1 MKYSHTTGRLNAA
14 GMLLTI
20 ATLFGISTD
29 TAHCQGTFTD
39 PGDPQHRVTV
49 LSAPNSVANYG
60 AFEAAL
66 QIGTQASNLQLPY
79 DAVEPSYA
87 SHLFPDEDAAHGVSV
102 DGLFLPPGQNNWAY
116 AEDQPAFYF
125 QGYDNNFPTGE
136 KDWHLRFAP
145 NTVGVWQYRV
155 RVADAQGVALGSPQT
170 FTVTPSSSHG
180 FVGVSPTDSRYF
192 QYSDGTPFLAA
203 GDDDLTGGE
212 GALQNCAQGQAVA
225 LHRIWIAGNG
235 GMEIVGGGGNIQTF
249 QGVSFNPSNA
259 EPLAGVG
266 HNQRFALQLN
276 STSAGIEC
284 NWANVKPDRTYTL
297 TAWVKLQ
304 GAPGQAPEAQF
315 SWQSVGG
322 DGLAPVPVADDGQWH
337 SITETIAPGNYGPN
351 FVVEML
357 NRTTGGNVQ
366 YPFLL
371 DDLCITDNAT
381 EEPIY
386 GGIGMDWVTRYNQI
400 NSAKLDQLLSLA
412 MSSSV
417 PQYLKL
423 TCFQHED
430 PEWGAIGP
438 DGSSLTPPLPTDSV
452 GGSTDPKADTA
463 VQRFQG
469 YFARYVMARWGWSPA
484 VMGVEHVNEGDPNN
498 GIYFAGAQSFAS
510 HVHALTADHYVLA
523 STSGWNEGRGGYN
536 WNFYQN
542 WNTAGTGPGIYPDI
556 DYADVHDYVLAGTT
570 AYNTMQPFY
579 PGAGGSVSATGGPNG
594 LGMLTLSTAADTAL
608 PVARLCGVGTWTIK
622 FFYKTSS
629 DATFNSPVG
638 NWYTHGGGQ
647 VAASSVPNP
656 YSATP
661 AKVVPNWT
669 EYTQTFA
676 MSQQEQGESAQ
687 VVRGLLNSGTEY
699 FADVRIYDPSG
710 ALWMRQKF
718 DEPNLM
724 QDYAAYSEYLPL
736 TIESYSGIPAIGK
749 PLVIGETEP
758 VGNDSQGM
766 SDNTRARLDP
776 NFDPSGNA
784 VRQMAWGSIG
794 SGVAIFQWWYEFA
807 QETTNTSSWKFYG
820 YVQKFLSGLPLSNG
834 HYRNADA
841 AVSTS
846 QLIAIG
852 QKDTT
857 ANQAYLYVYNRQANW
872 DAIARGTTI
881 APVTG
886 TVAITG
892 LANGSYTVQRW
903 NPGMGTILSTE
914 TDVAAGG
921 LLTIPMNALA
931 QDVALK
937 ISPAPVAVALTIS
950 APPVTAPLS
959 TAGDTLAIHSGGG
972 AVGGFVADEDFVGGT
987 SVTTTSS
994 IATNGVTNAAPQAIY
1009 QTGRIGTYG
1018 YEFKNLPP
1026 NTNYTVRLHFA
1037 ETQATGPGQRL
1048 FSIIIGGVWVLENF
1062 DIFKTAGGQN
1072 HAVVQTFKAR
1082 STPSGML
1089 LVLLQAS
1096 KGNTE
1101 INGIELHP

>member
-1 MKYSHTTGRLNAA
+1 MPKTFARVLFLRLVPAIL
-14 GMLLTI
+14 GLVCT
-20 ATLFGISTD
+20 IST
-29 TAHCQGTFTD
+29 ARCQT
-39 PGDPQHRVTV
+39 PGPRI
-49 LSAPNSVANYG
+49 ASVALSVTDVPRYSR
-60 AFEAAL
+60 FEATF
-66 QIGTQASNLQLPY
+66 QVTTRASNLQLPY

-556 DYADVHDYVLAGTT
+556 DYADVHNYITGKPPYDSL
-570 AYNTMQPFY
+570 QFEFPIH
-579 PGAGGSVSATGGPNG
+579 GATLSKAGGPNG
-594 LGMLTLSTAADTAL
+594 MGMLTVPVNGNNEL
-608 PVARLCGVGTWTIK
+608 PIIRLRGKGKWTIK

-629 DATFNSPVG
+629 DATFSSPVG

-647 VAASSVPNP
+647 VAASSLPNP

-661 AKVVPNWT
+661 ATVVPNWT
-669 EYTQTFA
+669 EYTQTFTI
-676 MSQQEQGESAQ
+676 SHLQQGESAGII
-687 VVRGLLNSGTEY
+687 RGLLKSGEEY
-699 FADVRIYDPSG
+699 FADVRFFNPQG
-710 ALWMRQKF
+710 KLWLRIKF
-718 DEPNLM
+718 NTPNYLT
-724 QDYAAYSEYLPL
+724 DYAAYTSTLPL
-736 TIESYSGIPAIGK
+736 ELESYSGIPAIGK
-749 PLVIGETEP
+749 PLVIGETEVINP
-758 VGNDSQGM
+758 AGKA
-766 SDNTRARLDP
+766 SDTNKAYASVSFDP
-776 NFDPSGNA
+776 NGNA
-784 VRQMAWGSIG
+784 ARQAAWGGIG
-794 SGVAIFQWWYEFA
+794 SGVAIFQWWGEMRDEISRGGF
-807 QETTNTSSWKFYG
+807 WKYYG

-834 HYRNADA
+834 HYRNVDA
-841 AVSTS
+841 AVSTP
-846 QLIAIG
+846 QLIVIG
-852 QKDTT
+852 QKD
-857 ANQAYLYVYNRQANW
+857 AIAGQAHLYVYNRQANW
-872 DAIARGTTI
+872 DALARHVPI
-881 APVTG
+881 PPVTG
-886 TVAITG
+886 TVKISGLPPHIQRYMVARYDCGTG
-892 LANGSYTVQRW
+892 TRISVEMATATDGV
-903 NPGMGTILSTE
+903 LSL
-914 TDVAAGG
+914 G
-921 LLTIPMNALA
+921 IKALA
-931 QDVALK
+931 QDTALK
-937 ISPAPVAVALTIS
+937 ISPLHGV
-950 APPVTAPLS
+950 
-959 TAGDTLAIHSGGG
+959 
-972 AVGGFVADEDFVGGT
+972 
-987 SVTTTSS
+987 SS
-994 IATNGVTNAAPQAIY
+994 PIV
-1009 QTGRIGTYG
+1009 
-1018 YEFKNLPP
+1018 K
-1026 NTNYTVRLHFA
+1026 
-1037 ETQATGPGQRL
+1037 
-1048 FSIIIGGVWVLENF
+1048 
-1062 DIFKTAGGQN
+1062 
-1072 HAVVQTFKAR
+1072 
-1082 STPSGML
+1082 
-1089 LVLLQAS
+1089 
-1096 KGNTE
+1096 
-1101 INGIELHP
+1101 